1 MATNTKLV
9 PPAKSVQQSNRDKGG
24 AIKQRGV
31 GRRRWLVQSNQT
43 QTRGSNQIETRGEEA
58 VALCVGG
65 GAGGA
70 RAQPDFNLHAANL

>member
-1 MATNTKLV
+1 
-9 PPAKSVQQSNRDKGG
+9 
-24 AIKQRGV
+24 V